1 MAVEPIKIPAAEAA
15 PVAPVAS
22 APVAAPVA
30 APAEPASAAPVPSPV
45 SEAPAVPQAAA
56 PSAAEPPKQ
65 ASLLQ
70 QFDADQKAK
79 AEEPKAAEPVK
90 AEEPAKT
97 EEPAKVEAAKVE
109 EPKKVE
115 EPPKEPTTEEKAA
128 AEAAKIAA
136 EPVKREAKFEYK
148 LPEGVTLPAE
158 MEAEMHGALNNFLT
172 DPNPANQQALVD
184 WHIARVQD
192 GIRAYHEDAL
202 RQFNEF
208 NDKEAKRFKEHP
220 TLGGRAFNTSMG
232 AIAAVR
238 DAFVSKAAPG
248 TPAYAEAMK
257 RWNDWEDRTGGGSS
271 SIFLEFLHN
280 VSDYMNEPEMR
291 GSEEIRPIIQAE
303 IPGGRPSI
311 YKTSFK
317 NR

>member
-1 MAVEPIKIPAAEAA
+1 MAVEPTKIPAAEAA
-15 PVAPVAS
+15 PVAPVAA

-30 APAEPASAAPVPSPV
+30 APAEPVSAAPVAPV
-45 SEAPAVPQAAA
+45 APPVEAAAPQAA
-56 PSAAEPPKQ
+56 PPGAAEPPKQ

-70 QFDADQKAK
+70 QFDAEQKTK
-79 AEEPKAAEPVK
+79 VEEPKPA
-90 AEEPAKT
+90 EPAKA
-97 EEPAKVEAAKVE
+97 EEPAKVEAEKPVEPKVE
-109 EPKKVE
+109 EPAPV
-115 EPPKEPTTEEKAA
+115 KELTPEEKAAAA

-158 MEAEMHGALNNFLT
+158 MEVEMHGALNNFLT
-172 DPNPANQQALVD
+172 DPNAANQQALVD

-192 GIRAYHEDAL
+192 GIKAYHEDAL

>member
-1 MAVEPIKIPAAEAA
+1 M
-15 PVAPVAS
+15 
-22 APVAAPVA
+22 
-30 APAEPASAAPVPSPV
+30 
-45 SEAPAVPQAAA
+45 
-56 PSAAEPPKQ
+56 
-65 ASLLQ
+65 
-70 QFDADQKAK
+70 
-79 AEEPKAAEPVK
+79 
-90 AEEPAKT
+90 
-97 EEPAKVEAAKVE
+97 
-109 EPKKVE
+109 
-115 EPPKEPTTEEKAA
+115 
-128 AEAAKIAA
+128 
-136 EPVKREAKFEYK
+136 
-148 LPEGVTLPAE
+148 
-158 MEAEMHGALNNFLT
+158 
-172 DPNPANQQALVD
+172 
-184 WHIARVQD
+184 QD
-192 GIRAYHEDAL
+192 GIKAYHEDAL